1 MTTVQPGVPRSA
13 SAPVQRDLPPDAWID
28 GHAPTSAPAQSTDRT
43 AEYLSALVLSHTR
56 AVKLTRER
64 FLELIA
70 STRDAT
76 EIVRQLVG
84 MFDDSQDG

>member
-1 MTTVQPGVPRSA
+1 MTTDTPANDLLAA
-13 SAPVQRDLPPDAWID
+13 SARFSRQVGEMPFPEP
-28 GHAPTSAPAQSTDRT
+28 STDRT

-76 EIVRQLVG
+76 EVIRQLVG